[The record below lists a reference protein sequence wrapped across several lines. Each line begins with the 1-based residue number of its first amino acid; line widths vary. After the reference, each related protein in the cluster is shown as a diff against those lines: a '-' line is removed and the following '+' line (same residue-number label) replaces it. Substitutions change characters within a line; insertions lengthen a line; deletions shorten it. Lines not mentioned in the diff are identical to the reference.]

1 MWQEVLQASASGG
14 GSDISVQTFEFDNTV
29 NTATSK
35 PFNFEYEG
43 TALGIFINGEA
54 YTAAGARASSY
65 DNALSWYKGIPE
77 RGLVRYGNTYGA
89 STVPTTTTGY
99 NPTIQTW
106 NGNTVTFRTSNNS
119 NYARCK
125 FTVTVYSEE

>member
-1 MWQEVLQASASGG
+1 MWQKVLQAAGG
-14 GSDISVQTFEFDNTV
+14 GSSDINIQTFKFDNTV

-35 PFNFEYEG
+35 PFTFEYEG

-54 YTAAGARASSY
+54 YTSAGARASGN

-77 RGLVRYGNTYGA
+77 RGLAKYGSNYGA
-89 STVPTTTTGY
+89 SAVPTATAG
-99 NPTIQTW
+99 NNITIQAW